1 MRYFVAITGA
11 SGSILGIRTVQK
23 LLAFHHEV
31 YLAVTKTGLSI
42 MGDEVAEMEGVS
54 RETLPHKLS
63 QYLGNPGG
71 LLTVVDEGDFSAP
84 FASGSNPPDGMAIVP
99 CSVGTLGR
107 IASGVSGNLIERSA
121 DVCLKERKRLLLVVR
136 ETPLNVIHL
145 RNMETLAVS
154 GAVIMPASP
163 GYYHRPET
171 AYDLVD
177 FIVERVA
184 SLLGEAGALSKKWG
198 EKEVFK

>member
-1 MRYFVAITGA
+1 
-11 SGSILGIRTVQK
+11 
-23 LLAFHHEV
+23 
-31 YLAVTKTGLSI
+31 
-42 MGDEVAEMEGVS
+42 
-54 RETLPHKLS
+54 
-63 QYLGNPGG
+63 
-71 LLTVVDEGDFSAP
+71 LTVVDEDDFSAP